1 MRSFLATFAMLS
13 ALASAASAAESS
25 SPLGRKVENFT
36 LRDFRGKLHSLDE
49 AGDKKLVVIAFLG
62 CDCPLARL
70 YAPRLEKLAQEY
82 EPKGVTFLGI
92 NANSQDSLTELGAY
106 VQSHGLTFPVLKDAG
121 NAVADQVGAIRTP
134 EVFVLDQDRI
144 IRYRG
149 RIDDQYLVGRQRPTA
164 TQEDLKAALEELLAG
179 KPVSTAET
187 AAVGCHIGRVPKREP
202 HGDVT
207 YSNQISRL
215 IQQRC
220 VECHREGEIAP
231 FPLSS
236 YEEVVGWGETIREVV
251 DQGRMPPWFANL

>member
-149 RIDDQYLVGRQRPTA
+149 RIDDQYLVGRQRPPA
-164 TQEDLKAALEELLAG
+164 TQEDLTAALEDLLAG
-179 KPVSTAET
+179 QPVSTAET
-187 AAVGCHIGRVPKREP
+187 AAVGCHI
-202 HGDVT
+202 
-207 YSNQISRL
+207 
-215 IQQRC
+215 
-220 VECHREGEIAP
+220 
-231 FPLSS
+231 
-236 YEEVVGWGETIREVV
+236 
-251 DQGRMPPWFANL
+251 